1 MSVNITPA
9 GVDQDVLLEF
19 FLTFAR
25 FEFALKNAGF
35 FQRPRN
41 IDPADPP
48 DVHPDWDCFTVS
60 IRQALERDK
69 TPEFAEAYEY
79 LLDHPPAREVLVN
92 GSLMWEAKAPSAHLP
107 FADRVL
113 QCVRRV
119 RNISFMEAN
128 STRFKI
134 VIQTE
139 ITGCFSTQLP
149 YCARACEH
157 HQLLIPIF
165 KRRPSNTSVERTI
178 EGVCVLSGPR

>member
-119 RNISFMEAN
+119 RNNLFHGGKFN
-128 STRFKI
+128 SVQDSDPDRNNRLL
-134 VIQTE
+134 QY
-139 ITGCFSTQLP
+139 STVL
-149 YCARACEH
+149 RACLRASSTVDTH
-157 HQLLIPIF
+157 FQAAAL
-165 KRRPSNTSVERTI
+165 
-178 EGVCVLSGPR
+178 